1 VTELKGSPSD
11 ETPAITAVGGSNA
24 RVVFVSFSK
33 RHPEGRDREYLEWHT
48 LDHRPEQHRIR
59 TLVAS
64 LRLVSTPQCRS
75 ARGVASDPFDQVDH
89 IMSYFFTGVDSLAD
103 FAELSD
109 GLQASGRN
117 PGPLPAVDRGLFAI
131 SGRAASPRI
140 KISADVLP
148 WWPVKGMYLLV
159 EERHEPPLPLISL
172 PGVGGAWWANGLA
185 KTPHT
190 TSDKR
195 GVQITY
201 LFLDKDPVETAE
213 GLLEPLHKRWAEGS
227 VAPLLAAPFH
237 IIAPYEWDRH
247 LP

>member
-11 ETPAITAVGGSNA
+11 DTPAIGAVGGSSA
-24 RVVFVSFSK
+24 EVVFVSFSK
-33 RHPEGRDREYLEWHT
+33 RNPEGRDREYLEWHT

-64 LRLVSTPQCRS
+64 LRLVSTPRCRR
-75 ARGVASDPFDQVDH
+75 ARGATSELFDQVDH
-89 IMSYFFTGVDSLAD
+89 VMSYFFTGPDSLAD
-103 FAELSD
+103 FAQLSVA
-109 GLQASGRN
+109 LQNAGRN
-117 PGPLPAVDRGLFAI
+117 PGPLPPVDRGLFAI

-159 EERHEPPLPLISL
+159 EKGHQPPLSLINLS
-172 PGVGGAWWANGLA
+172 GVGGAWWANGLP
-185 KTPHT
+185 KSPYT
-190 TSDKR
+190 TSDHS
-195 GVQITY
+195 GLQITY
-201 LFLDKDPVETAE
+201 LFLDKDPAETADDM
-213 GLLEPLHKRWAEGS
+213 LEPLQKRWAEGS

-237 IIAPYEWDRH
+237 TIAPYDWDRH